1 MEQYIGIS
9 VSGGTTRAAAKVL
22 LNMDD
27 FAKVE
32 PGDII
37 VVPKS
42 FPGWIIPLINS
53 SGLICE
59 IGGAFSHLGIL
70 CRELGKPC
78 VSGIPNICNLIADN
92 DIIFLDGDKGEV
104 YVTKQQS
111 GST

>member
-9 VSGGTTRAAAKVL
+9 VSGGTVRAAAKVL
-22 LNMDD
+22 LDMDD

-42 FPGWIIPLINS
+42 FPGWIIPLIKS

-59 IGGAFSHLGIL
+59 IGGVFSHLGIL
-70 CRELGKPC
+70 SRELGKPC
-78 VSGIPNICNLIADN
+78 VSGISNICTLIADN
-92 DIIFLDGDKGEV
+92 DIIYLDGDKGEV

-111 GST
+111 GSR